1 MLRLIYI
8 DMCCVIYLLEDAQ
21 PFSGLIRQHLANN
34 LDAILCISSLVRLG
48 CLVKPLIEGNQILVE
63 DYELF
68 LADQRWLT
76 INAL

>member
-1 MLRLIYI
+1 M
-8 DMCCVIYLLEDAQ
+8 
-21 PFSGLIRQHLANN
+21 H
-34 LDAILCISSLVRLG
+34 ILCISSLVRLE

-76 INAL
+76 INDTVIARALNLRVKHKIKTPDALQNIHMS